1 MANDIIRL
9 QTEVE
14 LEALL
19 TEILL
24 NTTNKVT
31 KVTDHSVT
39 RGLIRGN
46 VKVGKRALK
55 DIALAV
61 SHLYP
66 DLAYNTALDEVAEN
80 LGIAPR
86 FAASQSSTYVRLVGD
101 VGTAYQQ
108 GIHAVS
114 DNKGNT
120 FDLED
125 DVTIGSKGFEY
136 VKVRS
141 QESGESTN
149 VDPYTIININPEP
162 SGHIGVINEYK
173 ATGGRDLESDDIFR
187 QRIKQGPDILARGTL
202 SYLSQVFMKINTN
215 VLRVIYQGVSQQGK
229 VRLGVLTVNGV
240 DLTDSEL
247 DTLLEQ
253 SSEYFSLTEMS
264 PIGTKSYG
272 IELVNVEYYPIDVSM
287 RVELI
292 DPAQL
297 QSTVS
302 DIQQKF
308 SKYVDFR
315 YWDSSLSKIE
325 WEDLLFIVK
334 NTPNLKYVS
343 DAYFTPSVDIRLSP
357 HVFPRFRGF
366 IAYNLQGDVLIDQSG
381 TIDPIFYPN
390 EIDQGFTET
399 VI

>member
-1 MANDIIRL
+1 MANDVIRL

-24 NTTNKVT
+24 NTTNRVT

-46 VKVGKRALK
+46 VKIGKRALK

-66 DLAYNTALDEVAEN
+66 DLAYSTALDEVAEN

-86 FAASQSSTYVRLVGD
+86 FGSSQSSTYVRLVGD
-101 VGTAYQQ
+101 VGTVYQQ
-108 GIHAVS
+108 GVHTVS
-114 DNKGNT
+114 DNRGNV
-120 FDLED
+120 FDLEQ

-141 QESGESTN
+141 QESGASAN
-149 VDPYTIININPEP
+149 ADPYTIVNINPEP

-173 ATGGRDLESDDIFR
+173 ATGGRDSESDDVFR
-187 QRIKQGPDILARGTL
+187 QRIKEGPDVLARGTL
-202 SYLSQVFMKINTN
+202 SYLTQAFTRINTN
-215 VLRVIYQGVSQQGK
+215 VLRVIYEGVSQQGK
-229 VRLGVLTVNGV
+229 VRLGVLTVNGI
-240 DLTDSEL
+240 DLTSSEL
-247 DTLLEQ
+247 NTLLEQ
-253 SSEYFSLTEMS
+253 SSEYFSLTELS

-272 IELVNVEYYPIDVSM
+272 VELVNVEYHPIDVSV
-287 RVELI
+287 RLELI
-292 DPAQL
+292 NPSLL
-297 QSTVS
+297 QSTVNE
-302 DIQQKF
+302 IQQKF

-315 YWDSSLSKIE
+315 YWDSSLSKVE
-325 WEDLLFIVK
+325 REDLLFIVK
-334 NTPNLKYVS
+334 NTPNVKYVS

-366 IAYNLQGDVLIDQSG
+366 IAYDLQGNLLIDQSG
-381 TIDPIFYPN
+381 TINPIFYPN
-390 EIDQGFTET
+390 TIDQQFSET